1 MSYNI
6 EHTRRKYNVQQY
18 NDDLVIERLILET
31 SAGIV
36 GKPDWWYRI
45 EAICMAADNS
55 IIVVAEGRHGGW
67 LDFRINELTITRSTD
82 YGKTFSEPEIL
93 INNNGVF
100 LSNESHGSRVM
111 NPGVIVNG
119 SRIYMFHTKFDEE
132 QYLSYSGA
140 VLGPPTWY
148 TYFGYIY
155 SDDNGVTWSEIVNL
169 NSLYSPETNAIAA
182 GPGNGIVM
190 EDGTMVVPFC
200 DYRHSGNYDPNGGTD
215 WAIRAGLIYS
225 TDNGVTWQ
233 KSNTLEHI
241 SDESAVV
248 EYEPGKLI
256 MYSRGTKNKLLV
268 NVTDDLGAT
277 WVNHATNEQLT
288 GGNCQV
294 SVWKYIH
301 KGVTRF
307 LLAMNETIE
316 SRKHITLR
324 KSSDLLTWDH
334 VYSISNELNFGYT
347 GMTSDEDGRLFA
359 VLEHY
364 NGIRLYDLSPL
375 RNSIIE

>member
-182 GPGNGIVM
+182 GPGNGIV
-190 EDGTMVVPFC
+190 
-200 DYRHSGNYDPNGGTD
+200 
-215 WAIRAGLIYS
+215 II
-225 TDNGVTWQ
+225 
-233 KSNTLEHI
+233 
-241 SDESAVV
+241 
-248 EYEPGKLI
+248 
-256 MYSRGTKNKLLV
+256 
-268 NVTDDLGAT
+268 
-277 WVNHATNEQLT
+277 
-288 GGNCQV
+288 
-294 SVWKYIH
+294 
-301 KGVTRF
+301 
-307 LLAMNETIE
+307 
-316 SRKHITLR
+316 
-324 KSSDLLTWDH
+324 
-334 VYSISNELNFGYT
+334 
-347 GMTSDEDGRLFA
+347 
-359 VLEHY
+359 
-364 NGIRLYDLSPL
+364 GIV
-375 RNSIIE
+375 